1 MARGRRGDRGDLEGV
16 PLDQIEPDLGAG
28 GCGAHAEGDQGTQA
42 PAQVARKKYR
52 TERIRLQI
60 TARRVRIDPRKKR
73 ASYIRRLERVMRA
86 CDKVIAD
93 PASHEELQVKA
104 MAVLIRA
111 ITVCYNLVT
120 DVEVEMLEREAEKI
134 KRLVEEGAR
143 EGEEEPPSEE
153 TG

>member
-1 MARGRRGDRGDLEGV
+1 MARGWRGDRGDPEGV
-16 PLDQIEPDLGAG
+16 PLDQAEPDPTQG
-28 GCGAHAEGDQGTQA
+28 GRRAHAESDQGAQA
-42 PAQVARKKYR
+42 LAQVEGKTDRP
-52 TERIRLQI
+52 ERVRLQI

-86 CDKVIAD
+86 CDRVIAD

-120 DVEVEMLEREAEKI
+120 DVEVELLERQAEEI
-134 KRLVEEGAR
+134 KRLFEEGAR
-143 EGEEEPPSEE
+143 
-153 TG
+153 TGKE